1 MTAFNL
7 YLTPVIMGIRA
18 MVQMGLGGTLNF
30 REQKGAY
37 LKIPQQYSEN
47 YAKPLDVK
55 GSFNE

>member
-37 LKIPQQYSEN
+37 LKIPQQYLEN
-47 YAKPLDVK
+47 
-55 GSFNE
+55 